1 MSEHRNVLD
10 RLRLLTV
17 GVAVVFASAACDQ
30 ILEVTNP
37 GDVTEEGLAGEEALP
52 VVVNGVYGDF
62 QDAYDEVVQFA
73 ALFTD
78 ELVHSGSFPSF
89 AQVDDRAITPPNVEM
104 EDIYTE
110 IGTAR
115 FTADRA
121 VTNIREVLGAEAE
134 SSGLLALALAFGG
147 YSRILLADNFCQI
160 TLDVGPPLT
169 PAEVYGQA
177 IDLFTQ
183 AIQVA
188 QAADADSTL
197 NLALVG
203 RARARLNTGDLGG
216 AAADA
221 AQVPAGFVFVID
233 YSDNSDREENELVIF
248 TRDRREMSVGE
259 PFRNTGDPRV
269 PVCAGAPGAPNE
281 CPFATEGEF
290 GPDNQTPLF
299 VQLKYADR
307 LSDIRLASGAEAA
320 LIAAEASGQDVA
332 QERALELWLEGH
344 RLADMRR
351 RNDPFLQGG
360 DSCFPIPQSEIDTNP
375 NL

>member
-1 MSEHRNVLD
+1 MSEHGNVRD
-10 RLRLLTV
+10 RLRLLVV
-17 GVAVVFASAACDQ
+17 GSLILTSAACDRV
-30 ILEVTNP
+30 LEVTNP
-37 GDVTEEGLAGEEALP
+37 GDVTEEGLQGEEALP
-52 VVVNGVYGDF
+52 VVVNGVYGDL
-62 QDAYDEVVQFA
+62 QDAYDEFVQFV

-78 ELVHSGSFPSF
+78 ELIHSGSFPSF

-121 VTNIREVLGAEAE
+121 VDNIREVLGPDAE
-134 SSGLLALALAFGG
+134 SSALLAAALAFGG
-147 YSRILLADNFCQI
+147 YARILLADNFCQI
-160 TLDVGPPLT
+160 TLDVGPPLS
-169 PAEVYGQA
+169 PDEVYTQA

-221 AQVPAGFVFVID
+221 NQVPADFVFVID
-233 YSDNSDREENELVIF
+233 YSDNSTREENELVIF

-269 PVCAGAPGAPNE
+269 PVCAGAPGSPNE

-299 VQLKYADR
+299 VQLKYPLR
-307 LSDIRLASGAEAA
+307 SSDLRLASGVEAA

>member
-10 RLRLLTV
+10 RLRLLVV
-17 GVAVVFASAACDQ
+17 GVALIFASAACDRV
-30 ILEVTNP
+30 LEVSNP
-37 GDVTEEGLAGEEALP
+37 GDVTEEGLQGEEALP

-62 QDAYDEVVQFA
+62 QETYDEIVYQA
-73 ALFTD
+73 ALFAD
-78 ELVHSGSFPSF
+78 ELVHSGSFPHLNQF
-89 AQVDDRAITPPNVEM
+89 DRRELTPPNVGLE
-104 EDIYTE
+104 ETYTDL
-110 IGTAR
+110 GTAR

-134 SSGLLALALAFGG
+134 SSPLLATALAFAG

-169 PAEVYGQA
+169 PAEVYAQA
-177 IDLFTQ
+177 IDLFGQ

-188 QAADADSTL
+188 QAAGADSTL

-203 RARARLNTGDLGG
+203 RARARLNTGDLAG

-221 AQVPAGFVFVID
+221 AQVPADFVFVID

-269 PVCAGAPGAPNE
+269 PVCPGLE
-281 CPFATEGEF
+281 CPFETEGEF
-290 GPDNQTPLF
+290 GPDNETPLF
-299 VQLKYADR
+299 VQLKYADVT
-307 LSDIRLASGAEAA
+307 SDIRLASGAEAA
-320 LIAAEASGQDVA
+320 LIAAEAAGQDVA
-332 QERALELWLEGH
+332 QERAFELWLEGH
-344 RLADMRR
+344 RLPDLRR

-360 DSCFPIPQSEIDTNP
+360 QTCWPIPQSEIDTNP

>member
-1 MSEHRNVLD
+1 MSEHTI
-10 RLRLLTV
+10 LRDWLRILGV
-17 GVAVVFASAACDQ
+17 GIAFVFAATACDQ
-30 ILEVTNP
+30 VLEVNNP

-121 VTNIREVLGAEAE
+121 VDNIREVLGAEAE
-134 SSGLLALALAFGG
+134 TSALLAAALAFGG
-147 YSRILLADNFCQI
+147 YSRILLADNFCQV

-177 IDLFTQ
+177 IDLFSE

-188 QAADADSTL
+188 QAAGADSTL

-221 AQVPAGFVFVID
+221 AQVPADFVFVID
-233 YSDNSDREENELVIF
+233 YSDNSAREENELVIF

-269 PVCAGAPGAPNE
+269 PVCPGLE

-290 GPDNQTPLF
+290 GPDNATPLF
-299 VQLKYADR
+299 VQLKYETR
-307 LSDIRLASGAEAA
+307 SDDLRLASGAEAA
-320 LIAAEASGQDVA
+320 LIAAEAAGQDVA

>member
-1 MSEHRNVLD
+1 MREHRNVLD
-10 RLRLLTV
+10 RLRLLAV
-17 GVAVVFASAACDQ
+17 GVGLIFASAACDQ
-30 ILEVTNP
+30 ILEVSNP
-37 GDVTEEGLAGEEALP
+37 GDVTEEGLQGEEALP
-52 VVVNGVYGDF
+52 VVVNGVYGDL

-110 IGTAR
+110 SGTAR

-160 TLDVGPPLT
+160 TLDVGPPLS

-188 QAADADSTL
+188 QAAGADSTL

-203 RARARLNTGDLGG
+203 RARARLNAGDLGG

-221 AQVPAGFVFVID
+221 SQVPADFVFVID
-233 YSDNSDREENELVIF
+233 YSDNSEREENELVIF

-299 VQLKYADR
+299 VQLKYADVT
-307 LSDIRLASGAEAA
+307 SDIRLASAKEAA
-320 LIAAEASGQDVA
+320 LIAAEAAGQDVA
-332 QERALELWLEGH
+332 QERSFELWLEGH

-360 DSCFPIPQSEIDTNP
+360 DSCFPIPQSELDTNP

>member
-89 AQVDDRAITPPNVEM
+89 AQVDDRGITPPNVEM

-160 TLDVGPPLT
+160 TLDVGPPLS

-188 QAADADSTL
+188 QAAGADSTL

-203 RARARLNTGDLGG
+203 RARARLNAGDLGG

-221 AQVPAGFVFVID
+221 SQVPADFVFVID
-233 YSDNSDREENELVIF
+233 YSDNSEREENELVIF

-269 PVCAGAPGAPNE
+269 PVCAGEPGAPNE

-299 VQLKYADR
+299 VQLKYELRSTD
-307 LSDIRLASGAEAA
+307 LRLASGAEAA
-320 LIAAEASGQDVA
+320 LIAAEAAGQDVA
-332 QERALELWLEGH
+332 QERSLELWLEGH

-360 DSCFPIPQSEIDTNP
+360 NSCFPIPQSEIDTNP

>member
-1 MSEHRNVLD
+1 MSEHRNVRY
-10 RLRLLTV
+10 RLRLLGV
-17 GVAVVFASAACDQ
+17 GVALVFASTACDQ
-30 ILEVTNP
+30 VLEVNNP
-37 GDVTEEGLAGEEALP
+37 GDVTEEGLRGEEALP
-52 VVVNGVYGDF
+52 VVVNGVYGDL
-62 QDAYDEVVQFA
+62 QDAYDEAVQFA

-104 EDIYTE
+104 EDLYTE
-110 IGTAR
+110 LGTAR

-121 VTNIREVLGAEAE
+121 VTNIREVLGPGAD
-134 SSGLLALALAFGG
+134 SSALLAAVLAFGG
-147 YSRILLADNFCQI
+147 YARILLADNFCQI
-160 TLDVGPPLT
+160 TIDVGPPLS

-177 IDLFTQ
+177 IELFSQ
-183 AIQVA
+183 AIPVA
-188 QAADADSTL
+188 QAAGADSLL

-221 AQVPAGFVFVID
+221 AQVPSDFVFVID
-233 YSDNSDREENELVIF
+233 YSDNSAREENELVIF

-269 PVCAGAPGAPNE
+269 PVCAGLE
-281 CPFATEGEF
+281 CPFETEGEF
-290 GPDNQTPLF
+290 GPDNATPLF

-307 LSDIRLASGAEAA
+307 SSNIRLASGTEAA
-320 LIAAEASGQDVA
+320 LIAAEAAGQDVA

-344 RLADMRR
+344 RLADLRR

-360 DSCFPIPQSEIDTNP
+360 DTCFPIPQSEIDTNE

>member
-1 MSEHRNVLD
+1 MSEHRDTRD
-10 RLRLLTV
+10 RLRLLV
-17 GVAVVFASAACDQ
+17 MGLFVVMASMACNQVLD
-30 ILEVTNP
+30 VTNP
-37 GDVTEEGLAGEEALP
+37 GDVTEEGLAGQEALP

-62 QDAYDEVVQFA
+62 QDAYDEAVQFA

-104 EDIYTE
+104 EDLYTE
-110 IGTAR
+110 LGTAR

-121 VTNIREVLGAEAE
+121 VTNIREVLGADAE
-134 SSGLLALALAFGG
+134 SSELLAAALIFGG
-147 YSRILLADNFCQI
+147 YSRIILADNFCQI
-160 TLDVGPPLT
+160 TLDVGPPLS
-169 PAEVYGQA
+169 PDEVYGQA
-177 IDLFTQ
+177 IGLFTE
-183 AIQVA
+183 AIPVA
-188 QAADADSTL
+188 QAAGADSFV

-221 AQVPAGFVFVID
+221 AQVPAEFAFFID
-233 YSDNSDREENELVIF
+233 YSDNSAREENELVIF

-269 PVCAGAPGAPNE
+269 PVCPGLE
-281 CPFATEGEF
+281 CPFPTEGEF
-290 GPDNQTPLF
+290 GPDNATPLF
-299 VQLKYADR
+299 VQLKYPLR
-307 LSDIRLASGAEAA
+307 SSDIRLASGAEAA
-320 LIAAEASGQDVA
+320 LIAAEAGGQDVA
-332 QERALELWLEGH
+332 QERSFELWLEGH

-360 DSCFPIPQSEIDTNP
+360 DQCFPIPQSELDTNP

>member
-10 RLRLLTV
+10 RLRLLVV
-17 GVAVVFASAACDQ
+17 GVALIFASAACDRV
-30 ILEVTNP
+30 LEVSNP
-37 GDVTEEGLAGEEALP
+37 GDVTEEGLQGEEALP

-62 QDAYDEVVQFA
+62 QETYDELVYQA
-73 ALFTD
+73 ALFAD
-78 ELVHSGSFPSF
+78 ELIHSGSFPHLGQF
-89 AQVDDRAITPPNVEM
+89 DRRELTPPNVGLE
-104 EDIYTE
+104 ETYTE
-110 IGTAR
+110 LGTAR

-121 VTNIREVLGAEAE
+121 IANIRDVLGAEAE
-134 SSGLLALALAFGG
+134 SSPLLAMALAFGG
-147 YSRILLADNFCQI
+147 YSRILLADNFCQV

-177 IDLFTQ
+177 IDLFGQ

-188 QAADADSTL
+188 QAAGADSTL

-221 AQVPAGFVFVID
+221 AQVPAEFVFVID
-233 YSDNSDREENELVIF
+233 YSDNSAREENELVIF

-269 PVCAGAPGAPNE
+269 PVCPGLE
-281 CPFATEGEF
+281 CPFPTEGEF
-290 GPDNQTPLF
+290 GPDNETPLF
-299 VQLKYADR
+299 VQLKYADVT
-307 LSDIRLASGAEAA
+307 SDIRLASGVEAA
-320 LIAAEASGQDVA
+320 LIAAEAAGQDVA
-332 QERALELWLEGH
+332 QERSFELWLEGH

-351 RNDPFLQGG
+351 RNDPFLQTGQ
-360 DSCFPIPQSEIDTNP
+360 SCWPIPQSELDTNP

>member
-10 RLRLLTV
+10 WLRLLGV
-17 GVAVVFASAACDQ
+17 GVGLVFASAACDQ
-30 ILEVTNP
+30 ILEVSNP
-37 GDVTEEGLAGEEALP
+37 GDVTEEGLQGEEALP

-62 QDAYDEVVQFA
+62 QETYDEIVYQSGLFA
-73 ALFTD
+73 D
-78 ELVHSGSFPSF
+78 ELVHSGSFPHLNQF
-89 AQVDDRAITPPNVEM
+89 DRRELTPPNVGLE
-104 EDIYTE
+104 ETYTDL
-110 IGTAR
+110 GTAR

-121 VTNIREVLGAEAE
+121 VNNIREVLGAEAE
-134 SSGLLALALAFGG
+134 SSPLLAVALAFAG

-160 TLDVGPPLT
+160 TLDVGPPLS
-169 PAEVYGQA
+169 PAEVYAQA
-177 IDLFTQ
+177 IDLFGQ

-188 QAADADSTL
+188 QAAGADSTR

-203 RARARLNTGDLGG
+203 RARARLNTGDLAG

-221 AQVPAGFVFVID
+221 AQVPLDFVFVID

-269 PVCAGAPGAPNE
+269 PVCPGLE
-281 CPFATEGEF
+281 CPFETEGEF
-290 GPDNQTPLF
+290 GPDNVTPLF
-299 VQLKYADR
+299 VQLKYADVT
-307 LSDIRLASGAEAA
+307 SDIRLASGKEAA
-320 LIAAEASGQDVA
+320 LIAAEAAGQDVA
-332 QERALELWLEGH
+332 QERSFELWLEGH

-360 DSCFPIPQSEIDTNP
+360 QTCWPIPQSEIDTNP

>member
-1 MSEHRNVLD
+1 MREHENVLD
-10 RLRLLTV
+10 RLRLLGV
-17 GVAVVFASAACDQ
+17 GVILILASTACDQ
-30 ILEVTNP
+30 ILEVSNP
-37 GDVTEEGLAGEEALP
+37 GDVTEEGLQGEEALP
-52 VVVNGVYGDF
+52 VVVNGVYSDF
-62 QDAYDEVVQFA
+62 QEAYDEVVQFA

-110 IGTAR
+110 LGTAR

-121 VTNIREVLGAEAE
+121 VINIRDVLGADAE
-134 SSGLLALALAFGG
+134 SSPLLATALAFAG

-169 PAEVYGQA
+169 PAEVYAQA
-177 IDLFTQ
+177 IDLFGQ

-188 QAADADSTL
+188 QAAGADSTH

-203 RARARLNTGDLGG
+203 RARARLNTGDLAG

-221 AQVPAGFVFVID
+221 AQVPLEFVFMID
-233 YSDNSDREENELVIF
+233 YSDNSEREENELVIF

-269 PVCAGAPGAPNE
+269 PVCPGLE
-281 CPFATEGEF
+281 CPFETEGEF

-299 VQLKYADR
+299 VQLKYADVT
-307 LSDIRLASGAEAA
+307 SDIRLASAKEAA
-320 LIAAEASGQDVA
+320 LIAAEAAGQDVA
-332 QERALELWLEGH
+332 QERSFELWLEGH

-360 DSCFPIPQSEIDTNP
+360 DFCFPIPQSELDTNP

>member
-332 QERALELWLEGH
+332 QERGLELWLEGH

>member
-1 MSEHRNVLD
+1 MSEHGYARRRRLPLVGAVALIFTSMACNQLLD
-10 RLRLLTV
+10 
-17 GVAVVFASAACDQ
+17 
-30 ILEVTNP
+30 VTNP
-37 GDVTEEGLAGEEALP
+37 GDVTEEALQGEEALP

-62 QDAYDEVVQFA
+62 QDAYDEAVQFA

-89 AQVDDRAITPPNVEM
+89 AQVDDRAITPSNVEM
-104 EDIYTE
+104 EDLYTE
-110 IGTAR
+110 LGTAR

-121 VTNIREVLGAEAE
+121 VTNIRDVLGADAE
-134 SSGLLALALAFGG
+134 SSPLLAMALALAG
-147 YSRILLADNFCQI
+147 YSRVILADNFCQV
-160 TLDVGPPLT
+160 TLDVGAPLS

-177 IDLFTQ
+177 IDMFTQ

-216 AAADA
+216 ATADA
-221 AQVPAGFVFVID
+221 AQVPADFVFSID
-233 YSDNSDREENELVIF
+233 YTVNTAREENEIVIF

-259 PFRNTGDPRV
+259 PFRDTGDPRV

-299 VQLKYADR
+299 VQLKYPLR
-307 LSDIRLASGAEAA
+307 ESDLRLASGAEAA
-320 LIAAEASGQDVA
+320 LIAAEAAGQDVA

>member
-1 MSEHRNVLD
+1 MRPQMNALA
-10 RLRLLTV
+10 RLRSFV
-17 GVAVVFASAACDQ
+17 AGVALVFASAACDQ
-30 ILEVTNP
+30 LLEVSNP
-37 GDVTEEGLAGEEALP
+37 GDVTEEGLQGEEALP
-52 VVVNGVYGDF
+52 VVVNGVFGDL

-110 IGTAR
+110 LGTAR

-134 SSGLLALALAFGG
+134 SSGLLALALAFAG
-147 YSRILLADNFCQI
+147 YSRVLLADNFCQI
-160 TLDVGPPLT
+160 TLDVGPLLS
-169 PAEVYGQA
+169 PAEVYAQA
-177 IDLFTQ
+177 IDLFGQ

-233 YSDNSDREENELVIF
+233 YSDNSAREENELVIF

-269 PVCAGAPGAPNE
+269 PVCAGLV
-281 CPFATEGEF
+281 CPFPTEGEL

-307 LSDIRLASGAEAA
+307 SSDLRLASGTEAA
-320 LIAAEASGQDVA
+320 LIAAEAAGQDVA

-360 DSCFPIPQSEIDTNP
+360 DSCFPIPQSELDTNP